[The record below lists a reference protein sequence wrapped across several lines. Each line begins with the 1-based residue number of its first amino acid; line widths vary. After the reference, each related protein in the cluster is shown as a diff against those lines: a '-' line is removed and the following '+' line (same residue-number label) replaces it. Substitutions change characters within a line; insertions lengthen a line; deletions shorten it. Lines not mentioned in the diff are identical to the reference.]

1 MKIKKAH
8 IIAFLMLTSAG
19 GGAGAVWQFHLSDAL
34 TDLDEHLERQSAL
47 ETKILYLQDTFDGK
61 KPEYII
67 GEWAKA
73 NDPWNSAKNE
83 RKGYFRLAQDVP
95 EPVEYPETE
104 RIPRFFYERE
114 YPRREQE
121 MFDML
126 VTNKCLLL
134 MPAPFFNAP
143 DIATLPS
150 NPNEKEV
157 VEWLTNFDRGA
168 YTVKFLAEAG
178 AVEIID
184 IYPWNERTNKMGIL
198 TRQTTGLEFTIS
210 MRDLAAFLEKLRI
223 AKEFNQVEAIFLSNL
238 TLRNPNANVSVQML
252 LTTAV
257 YNVRE
262 PEVTPAKSGGSRFG
276 DGREN
281 SPADEEDE
289 VTWWS
294 NFKRN
299 VLYL

>member
-8 IIAFLMLTSAG
+8 IVAFLMLTSAG

-34 TDLDEHLERQSAL
+34 ADLDEHMERQSAL
-47 ETKILYLQDTFDGK
+47 EAKLEYLENTFGGK

-83 RKGYFRLAQDVP
+83 RKGYFRLAQDFP
-95 EPVEYPETE
+95 EPVEYPEGE
-104 RIPRFFYERE
+104 RIPQYFYERE

-126 VTNKCLLL
+126 AKNGCTLQ
-134 MPAPFFNAP
+134 MSPPFFSAP
-143 DIATLPS
+143 DIGSLPPYPTEE
-150 NPNEKEV
+150 NV
-157 VEWLTNFDRGA
+157 VKWLTSFDRGA

-178 AVEIID
+178 AVDIIEI
-184 IYPWNERTNKMGIL
+184 YFWPERTNGMGSL

-223 AKEFNQVEAIFLSNL
+223 AKEYYKVEAIFLSNP
-238 TLRNPNANVSVQML
+238 TLRIPNPNVSVQML

-257 YNVRE
+257 YTMRE
-262 PEVTPAKSGGSRFG
+262 PKATPAKSGGSGFG
-276 DGREN
+276 GGQII
-281 SPADEEDE
+281 SPVDEEDE
-289 VTWWS
+289 GTWWS

>member
-1 MKIKKAH
+1 
-8 IIAFLMLTSAG
+8 MLISAG

-34 TDLDEHLERQSAL
+34 ADLDEHLERQRAL
-47 ETKILYLQDTFDGK
+47 ETKILYLQDTFEGK

-104 RIPRFFYERE
+104 RIPRFYYERE

-126 VTNKCLLL
+126 TTNECLLR
-134 MPAPFFNAP
+134 MSRPYFNAP
-143 DIATLPS
+143 DIATLPP
-150 NPNEKEV
+150 NPSEEEV
-157 VEWLTNFDRGA
+157 VEWLTSFDRGA

-178 AVEIID
+178 VIEIID
-184 IYPWNERTNKMGIL
+184 IFPWNERTNKTGSL
-198 TRQTTGLEFTIS
+198 TRQTTGLEFTVS
-210 MRDLAAFLEKLRI
+210 MRNLAVFLEKLRV
-223 AKEFNQVEAIFLSNL
+223 AKEYYKVESIFLSNL
-238 TLRNPNANVSVQML
+238 TLRDPNANVSVQML

-257 YNVRE
+257 YSARE

-276 DGREN
+276 GGRGN
-281 SPADEEDE
+281 SSATEDDEPG
-289 VTWWS
+289 WWS